1 MQCQL
6 TLLWVTNCV
15 VVGVIFRFDV
25 VVQPCFLLTSD
36 IFSGRFC
43 WEGGWMA
50 LVALSAGICFRAPV
64 CRLGNMLRNGFI
76 WVGRIHVC
84 VRVTGWPVSSS
95 ECKTMSCVFTCPA
108 VVYLTP
114 VSVRFCL
121 ASGYQ
126 FALVQ
131 EETGREWVL
140 NTDLRHGQHNTVS
153 KTPFSCGRM
162 FLNGISQSK
171 ENGVK
176 DQSRKTTRNLNDS
189 ANYLTEKEDKSLPH
203 WVSGK
208 CQRTYLSLVNSN
220 VEVAIERHMLTA
232 TGSTF
237 IPLQQPCARGGWHS
251 CISSP

>member
-1 MQCQL
+1 MLEAQHIIANLCCTQKEIWYLYPVLLWWRWMHLCRASFEVSSEGTLSWSIDKQGTAWAANPLAEHSSVRVWKKKTALDLPWRCLGWVNHGLYILLFVCQLSANAHTDRPWQPLKMQPPLMQCQL

-95 ECKTMSCVFTCPA
+95 ECKTMSCDFTCPA

-114 VSVRFCL
+114 VSARFCL

-126 FALVQ
+126 FALV
-131 EETGREWVL
+131 
-140 NTDLRHGQHNTVS
+140 
-153 KTPFSCGRM
+153 
-162 FLNGISQSK
+162 
-171 ENGVK
+171 
-176 DQSRKTTRNLNDS
+176 
-189 ANYLTEKEDKSLPH
+189 
-203 WVSGK
+203 
-208 CQRTYLSLVNSN
+208 
-220 VEVAIERHMLTA
+220 
-232 TGSTF
+232 
-237 IPLQQPCARGGWHS
+237 
-251 CISSP
+251 